1 MYIDR
6 LAEIFHAPEEVDPQ
20 KWIDGWR
27 AIEKV
32 PRNNRWGRQ
41 HTEVLKSIALPRWS
55 DASKAISS
63 ESDDRLGDVWLPPR
77 LHIADE
83 IRTLECGVL
92 FCATGGI
99 EYAEKQV
106 VPMIRH
112 LIDNLGILPDAKE
125 RAACERGAYIP
136 EEASKDSHWSPREN
150 LWMAH

>member
-1 MYIDR
+1 VKLRDGDISSGSSSSNDVYIDR
-6 LAEIFHAPEEVDPQ
+6 LAEIFHAPQEFDPQ

-77 LHIADE
+77 MYFT
-83 IRTLECGVL
+83 R
-92 FCATGGI
+92 
-99 EYAEKQV
+99 
-106 VPMIRH
+106 
-112 LIDNLGILPDAKE
+112 
-125 RAACERGAYIP
+125 
-136 EEASKDSHWSPREN
+136 
-150 LWMAH
+150 